1 MQKLFSYVVHHDY
14 GFAPN
19 PFGGFCTLAK
29 CKYGRKKR
37 NILELANEGDW
48 IAGTGGADIVK
59 SSGRG
64 KLIFAMKV
72 DEKIPLTQYCRLHA
86 GKRVDANPEP
96 SDAGRFALISRQF
109 FYFGRNA
116 IDISEIPD
124 DHLDHPFEKKG
135 PGYRCDFSEEFIEQ
149 FASWLGKTF
158 RKGVHGQPC
167 MPLLDL
173 PTLKCPP
180 KVKRKMGCR

>member
-29 CKYGRKKR
+29 CKYGSKKKP
-37 NILELANEGDW
+37 NIIEMANEGDW

-72 DEKIPLTQYCRLHA
+72 DEKIPLLQYCRLHA
-86 GKRVDANPEP
+86 GKRVDADLEP
-96 SDAGRFALISRQF
+96 FDAERFALISRHF

-124 DHLDHPFEKKG
+124 NHLDHAFEKTG
-135 PGYRCDFSEEFIEQ
+135 PGYRCDFSAEFIEE

-158 RKGVHGQPC
+158 SKGVHGQPC
-167 MPLLDL
+167 MPQSNL
-173 PTLKCPP
+173 PVTNRC
-180 KVKRKMGCR
+180 VKRKKCN